1 VIKGSRAIAA
11 AMMVFALWGCSQS
24 DTGAKKKEAGQKQKV
39 TIAQFG
45 HVFLYLPL
53 YVAKD
58 KGFFDAEGLDV
69 TLVSTG
75 GDEKTFAA
83 VSSGSAQF
91 GVADPT
97 FAAIARERGQGG
109 KVVASVV
116 NGVTFW
122 GITFRKDIKP
132 IETPP
137 ELKGF
142 RIATYPAPSTNYTV
156 MKKILQNEGKPIKAE
171 IVQGAFGSL
180 LAILKSGQAD
190 IAMELE
196 PVTSIAVNEGAH
208 VVFSMVKVFGDFA
221 LTGLTA
227 KDSYIQEHPDTVQSV
242 VNGLTKAVRF
252 IYADFEGAVSIA
264 KKEFPEVDE
273 KILRSALRRLIDE
286 HTIPVSTVLSE
297 SAWNKA
303 IALRKEVGDL
313 KADAPYN
320 VNVDPSFAQKAM
332 LR

>member
-1 VIKGSRAIAA
+1 MIKGSRAIAA

>member
-1 VIKGSRAIAA
+1 MIKGNRVIAA

-132 IETPP
+132 IETPL

-227 KDSYIQEHPDTVQSV
+227 KDIYIQEHPDTVQSV